1 MAEATFVCDRK
12 PNQCGKDS
20 AVMFAPRTVWQEAQA
35 QSRAIYQ
42 KAPPEIREGF
52 GYSAKV
58 ALFRLL
64 SVAFHALTGIKKP
77 APEVTHSFKVSF
89 AWFFATITT

>member
-1 MAEATFVCDRK
+1 MAEHTYVCDRK
-12 PNQCGKDS
+12 PDQCGKDS
-20 AVMFAPRTVWQEAQA
+20 AVRFAPRTVWQEAQA

-64 SVAFHALTGIKKP
+64 SVAFHALTGIKSQRRKLLILSRL
-77 APEVTHSFKVSF
+77 ALLG
-89 AWFFATITT
+89 FATITT